1 MALPTNHPSIQPEL
15 SQTTLANQAKEIES
29 LKQQVMH
36 LQKMAALGELVG
48 TTTHEFNNLLMTILN
63 YAKMGLRHQDDLTR
77 EKAFNKILA
86 ASERA
91 AKITN
96 NILGMARNR
105 SEHFEPTDM
114 ARLIEDSLLLLEREM
129 NKYRVRIDKQIAAVP
144 EAMAI
149 GNQIQ
154 QVLMNLLTNAR
165 QAMPTGGEILLQ
177 LSHDA
182 KANTVDLMVRDN
194 GSGIPQDKLRNIFD
208 PYFST
213 KSGPDATGKG
223 GTGLGL
229 TACRDIIQAHK
240 GRIRVDSSVGKG
252 TAFTIKLPVAAA
264 DKTPVK
270 PSISRSAIN
279 ALATAPIRTSA

>member
-1 MALPTNHPSIQPEL
+1 MASQPQNASFQPEL
-15 SQTTLANQAKEIES
+15 SQATLAKQAEEIET
-29 LKQQVMH
+29 LKQRLIH
-36 LQKMAALGELVG
+36 AQKLAALGELVG

-63 YAKMGLRHQDDLTR
+63 YARMGLRHNDDATR
-77 EKAFNKILA
+77 EKSFNKILI

-105 SEHFEPTDM
+105 SESLEPTDIV
-114 ARLIEDSLLLLEREM
+114 RLIEDSLLLLEREM
-129 NKYRVRIDKQIAAVP
+129 NKYRIRIDKQFAPVP

-165 QAMPTGGEILLQ
+165 QAMPSGGEILLQ
-177 LSHDA
+177 LSHDSD
-182 KANTVDLMVRDN
+182 ANTVDIMVRDS
-194 GSGIPQDKLRNIFD
+194 GSGIAPDKLRQIFD

-213 KSGPDATGKG
+213 KSGPDASGKG

-229 TACRDIIQAHK
+229 TACRDIIKAHN
-240 GRIRVDSSVGKG
+240 GRIRVDSTVGKG
-252 TAFTIKLPVAAA
+252 TAFTIKLPVAEIESDARSQ
-264 DKTPVK
+264 TPVHPMK
-270 PSISRSAIN
+270 VTPGTTRASA
-279 ALATAPIRTSA
+279 